1 MLTRGSVKDHKK
13 LRSGHRTRLWCSQ
26 DEAHKKKS
34 KVSQNPGI
42 RNRDNVGMKRFPCG
56 SKLSV
61 SCWAWKDD
69 EHTLDVIIQLK
80 HTGKHVSYEDVS
92 MPCKALDM
100 IWDNVQWLTPVA
112 MVTKVQAACPS
123 VTSTQIRRAWM
134 EMSQP
139 FWCFDDDQLHS
150 TTKLLEEHTDHVDIF
165 KPQDVP
171 EGVEM
176 ICWGMK
182 KIAELLKGKVVEIGV
197 DATCKCLYPN

>member
-1 MLTRGSVKDHKK
+1 
-13 LRSGHRTRLWCSQ
+13 
-26 DEAHKKKS
+26 
-34 KVSQNPGI
+34 
-42 RNRDNVGMKRFPCG
+42 
-56 SKLSV
+56 
-61 SCWAWKDD
+61 
-69 EHTLDVIIQLK
+69 
-80 HTGKHVSYEDVS
+80 
-92 MPCKALDM
+92 
-100 IWDNVQWLTPVA
+100 
-112 MVTKVQAACPS
+112 
-123 VTSTQIRRAWM
+123 M